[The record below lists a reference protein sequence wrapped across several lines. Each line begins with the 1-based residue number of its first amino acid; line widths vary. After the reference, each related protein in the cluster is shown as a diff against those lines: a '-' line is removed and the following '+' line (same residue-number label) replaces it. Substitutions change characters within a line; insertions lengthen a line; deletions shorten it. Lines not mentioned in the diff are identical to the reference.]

1 MNTEQFEIKDNINVE
16 GITADYVWYNAN
28 LLTQKM
34 SFWATDFQKLV
45 SVMEARHREH
55 LKIIDDLLAQQGV
68 LKREIAA
75 LKSAAKE

>member
-1 MNTEQFEIKDNINVE
+1 MDTEQFVIKESINVE
-16 GITADYVWYNAN
+16 GITADHVWYNAN

-45 SVMEARHREH
+45 SVMETRHKEH

-75 LKSAAKE
+75 LKYAAKE